1 MKLIITLLLLVGIT
15 TTLNACGRRGDQ
27 EAPNFQQAQ

>member
-15 TTLNACGRRGDQ
+15 TTLNACGRRGDP
-27 EAPNFQQAQ
+27 EAPRLQQAH

>member
-15 TTLNACGRRGDQ
+15 TTLNACGRRGDP
-27 EAPNFQQAQ
+27 EAPNLQQAQ

>member
-15 TTLNACGRRGDQ
+15 TTLNACGRRGDL
-27 EAPNFQQAQ
+27 EAPQLQQAQ